1 MQEDYFYYFKMF
13 EISYF
18 RVTPISTHF
27 SGILFCVADC
37 LICALYVLYAHKIL
51 KRVMSLNLIPH
62 EKIPKMFN
70 YLEKEMEKLFQKGNA
85 LFHKKMNMYWSRIFF
100 RTCGNWIAGTVWLPV
115 KGSVFNQHVRTNND
129 AEGWHNRINERA
141 RTKMNFYELVP
152 KLFSEAKMIPLQKRL
167 LCRDRILK
175 RCRKVTAGVN
185 AKLIEL

>member
-1 MQEDYFYYFKMF
+1 
-13 EISYF
+13 
-18 RVTPISTHF
+18 
-27 SGILFCVADC
+27 
-37 LICALYVLYAHKIL
+37 
-51 KRVMSLNLIPH
+51 MSLNLIQH

-70 YLEKEMEKLFQKGNA
+70 YLEKEMEELFQKGNA
-85 LFHKKMNMYWSRIFF
+85 LFRKKMNMYWSRIFF

-115 KGSVFNQHVRTNND
+115 KGYVFNQHVRTNND

-185 AKLIEL
+185 AKLIELWDYYPAFISCKQLLKKVSEIYDSVINELNDARCYDDDKDDLCE